1 MGYTIPIEIYE
12 KFEEKLGK
20 EAASV
25 VVKALEMSIREAIKE
40 GKEDIKTRLTE
51 ELKKELATKYDIE
64 LLKKDIDV
72 LRKDIDVLR
81 QEANKEIGVLREEM
95 HKEIGI
101 VKKEIDLV
109 KKEID
114 LARKDMKIIT
124 IIILAVIIL
133 LNQNSL
139 EFLARLLGL
148 LK

>member
-1 MGYTIPIEIYE
+1 MSYTIPIEIYE

-81 QEANKEIGVLREEM
+81 QETNKEIGVLREEM

-101 VKKEIDLV
+101 VRKEIDLV
-109 KKEID
+109 RKE
-114 LARKDMKIIT
+114 MKIMEIR
-124 IIILAVIIL
+124 IIAVLVIVMIL
-133 LNQNSL
+133 LNHNAL
-139 EFLARLLGL
+139 EFLARLFGL
-148 LK
+148 IK

>member
-1 MGYTIPIEIYE
+1 MSYTIPIEIYE

-25 VVKALEMSIREAIKE
+25 VVKALEISIREAIKE
-40 GKEDIKTRLTE
+40 GKENIKTRLTE

-72 LRKDIDVLR
+72 LRKDIDILR
-81 QEANKEIGVLREEM
+81 QETNKEIGVLREEM

-109 KKEID
+109 RKE
-114 LARKDMKIIT
+114 MKIMEIR
-124 IIILAVIIL
+124 IIAVLVIVMIL
-133 LNQNSL
+133 LNHNAL
-139 EFLARLLGL
+139 EFLARLFGL
-148 LK
+148 IK

>member
-1 MGYTIPIEIYE
+1 MSYTIPIEIYE

-72 LRKDIDVLR
+72 LRQDIDVLR
-81 QEANKEIGVLREEM
+81 QETNKEIGVLREEM

-109 KKEID
+109 RKE
-114 LARKDMKIIT
+114 MKIMEIR
-124 IIILAVIIL
+124 IIAVLVIVMIL
-133 LNQNSL
+133 LNHNAL
-139 EFLARLLGL
+139 EFLARLFGL
-148 LK
+148 IK

>member
-40 GKEDIKTRLTE
+40 SKEDIKTRLTE

-64 LLKKDIDV
+64 LLKKDID
-72 LRKDIDVLR
+72 ILR
-81 QEANKEIGVLREEM
+81 QEM
-95 HKEIGI
+95 HKEIGL

-109 KKEID
+109 
-114 LARKDMKIIT
+114 RKDMKIIT

-139 EFLARLLGL
+139 EFLARLFGL

>member
-1 MGYTIPIEIYE
+1 MSYTIPIEIYE

-72 LRKDIDVLR
+72 LRKDIDILR
-81 QEANKEIGVLREEM
+81 QETNKEIGVLREEM
-95 HKEIGI
+95 RKEIGI

-109 KKEID
+109 RKE
-114 LARKDMKIIT
+114 MKIMEIR
-124 IIILAVIIL
+124 IIAVLVIVMIL
-133 LNQNSL
+133 LNHNAI
-139 EFLARLLGL
+139 EFLARLFGL
-148 LK
+148 IK

>member
-40 GKEDIKTRLTE
+40 SKEDIKTELTE

-64 LLKKDIDV
+64 LLKKDID
-72 LRKDIDVLR
+72 ILR
-81 QEANKEIGVLREEM
+81 QETNKEIGVLREEM

-109 KKEID
+109 RKE
-114 LARKDMKIIT
+114 MKIMEIR
-124 IIILAVIIL
+124 IIAVLVIVMIL
-133 LNQNSL
+133 LNHNAI
-139 EFLARLLGL
+139 EFLARLFGL
-148 LK
+148 IK

>member
-40 GKEDIKTRLTE
+40 SKENIKTELTE

-64 LLKKDIDV
+64 LLKKDID
-72 LRKDIDVLR
+72 ILR
-81 QEANKEIGVLREEM
+81 QETNKEIGVLREEM

>member
-64 LLKKDIDV
+64 LLKKDID
-72 LRKDIDVLR
+72 ILR
-81 QEANKEIGVLREEM
+81 QETNKEIGVLREEM

-109 KKEID
+109 RKE
-114 LARKDMKIIT
+114 MKIMEIR
-124 IIILAVIIL
+124 IIAVLVIVMIL
-133 LNQNSL
+133 LNHNAI
-139 EFLARLLGL
+139 EFLARLFGL
-148 LK
+148 IK

>member
-1 MGYTIPIEIYE
+1 MGFTIPIEVYE
-12 KFEEKLGK
+12 KFEERLGK
-20 EAASV
+20 ETASII
-25 VVKALEMSIREAIKE
+25 VKVLEMSIREAIRE
-40 GKEDIKTRLTE
+40 GKEDLKSKITE

-72 LRKDIDVLR
+72 LR
-81 QEANKEIGVLREEM
+81 QETHKEIGILREEM

-114 LARKDMKIIT
+114 LVRKDMKIIT
-124 IIILAVIIL
+124 IIILAAIIL

-139 EFLARLLGL
+139 EFLAKLFGL

>member
-40 GKEDIKTRLTE
+40 GKENIKTRLTE

-64 LLKKDIDV
+64 LLKKDID
-72 LRKDIDVLR
+72 ILR
-81 QEANKEIGVLREEM
+81 QEM
-95 HKEIGI
+95 HKEIGL

-109 KKEID
+109 
-114 LARKDMKIIT
+114 RKDMKIIT
-124 IIILAVIIL
+124 IIILAAMIF

-139 EFLARLLGL
+139 EFLARLFGL
-148 LK
+148 IK

>member
-40 GKEDIKTRLTE
+40 GKRDLKSEITE
-51 ELKKELATKYDIE
+51 ELKKELATKYD
-64 LLKKDIDV
+64 LKLV
-72 LRKDIDVLR
+72 ETELRKDIDLLR
-81 QEANKEIGVLREEM
+81 QEM
-95 HKEIGI
+95 HKEIGL

-109 KKEID
+109 
-114 LARKDMKIIT
+114 RKDMKIIT
-124 IIILAVIIL
+124 IIILAAMIF

-139 EFLARLLGL
+139 EFLARLFGL
-148 LK
+148 IK

>member
-81 QEANKEIGVLREEM
+81 QETNKEIGVLREEM

-101 VKKEIDLV
+101 VRKEIDLV
-109 KKEID
+109 RKE
-114 LARKDMKIIT
+114 MKIMEIR
-124 IIILAVIIL
+124 IIAVLVIVMIL
-133 LNQNSL
+133 LNHNAI
-139 EFLARLLGL
+139 EFLARLFGL
-148 LK
+148 IK

>member
-40 GKEDIKTRLTE
+40 SKENIKTELTE

-64 LLKKDIDV
+64 LLKKDID
-72 LRKDIDVLR
+72 ILR
-81 QEANKEIGVLREEM
+81 QETNKEIGVLREEM

-101 VKKEIDLV
+101 VRKEIDLV
-109 KKEID
+109 RKE
-114 LARKDMKIIT
+114 MKIMEIR
-124 IIILAVIIL
+124 IIAVLVIVMIL
-133 LNQNSL
+133 LNHNAI
-139 EFLARLLGL
+139 EFLARLFGL
-148 LK
+148 IK

>member
-1 MGYTIPIEIYE
+1 MGFTIPIEVYE
-12 KFEEKLGK
+12 KFEERLGK
-20 EAASV
+20 ETASII
-25 VVKALEMSIREAIKE
+25 VKVLEMSIREAIRE
-40 GKEDIKTRLTE
+40 GKEDLKSKITE

-72 LRKDIDVLR
+72 LQ
-81 QEANKEIGVLREEM
+81 QETHKEIGILREEM

-109 KKEID
+109 
-114 LARKDMKIIT
+114 RKDIKIIT
-124 IIILAVIIL
+124 IIILVAMIF

-139 EFLARLLGL
+139 EFLAKLFGL

>member
-64 LLKKDIDV
+64 LLKKDID
-72 LRKDIDVLR
+72 ILR
-81 QEANKEIGVLREEM
+81 QEM
-95 HKEIGI
+95 HKEIGL

-109 KKEID
+109 
-114 LARKDMKIIT
+114 RKDMKIIT

-139 EFLARLLGL
+139 EFLARLFGL

>member
-40 GKEDIKTRLTE
+40 SKENIKTELTE

-64 LLKKDIDV
+64 LLKKDID
-72 LRKDIDVLR
+72 ILR
-81 QEANKEIGVLREEM
+81 QETNKEIGVLREEM

-109 KKEID
+109 RKE
-114 LARKDMKIIT
+114 MKIMEIR
-124 IIILAVIIL
+124 IIAVLVIVMIL
-133 LNQNSL
+133 LNHNAL
-139 EFLARLLGL
+139 EFLARLFGL
-148 LK
+148 IK

>member
-40 GKEDIKTRLTE
+40 SKENIKTELTE

-64 LLKKDIDV
+64 LLKKDID
-72 LRKDIDVLR
+72 ILR
-81 QEANKEIGVLREEM
+81 QETNKEIGVLREEM

-109 KKEID
+109 RKE
-114 LARKDMKIIT
+114 MKIMEIRIIT
-124 IIILAVIIL
+124 VLVIVMIL
-133 LNQNSL
+133 LNHNAI
-139 EFLARLLGL
+139 EFLARLFGL
-148 LK
+148 IK

>member
-40 GKEDIKTRLTE
+40 SKENIKTELTE

-72 LRKDIDVLR
+72 LR
-81 QEANKEIGVLREEM
+81 QETNKEIGVLREEM

-101 VKKEIDLV
+101 VRKEIDLV
-109 KKEID
+109 RKE
-114 LARKDMKIIT
+114 MKIMEIR
-124 IIILAVIIL
+124 IIAVLVIVMIL
-133 LNQNSL
+133 LNHNAI
-139 EFLARLLGL
+139 EFLARLFGL
-148 LK
+148 IK

>member
-81 QEANKEIGVLREEM
+81 QETNKEIGVLREEM

-101 VKKEIDLV
+101 VRKEIDLV
-109 KKEID
+109 RKE
-114 LARKDMKIIT
+114 MKIMEIR
-124 IIILAVIIL
+124 IIAVLVIVMIL
-133 LNQNSL
+133 LNHNAL
-139 EFLARLLGL
+139 EFLARLFGL
-148 LK
+148 IK

>member
-1 MGYTIPIEIYE
+1 MSYTIPIEIYE

-64 LLKKDIDV
+64 LLKKDID
-72 LRKDIDVLR
+72 ILR
-81 QEANKEIGVLREEM
+81 QEM
-95 HKEIGI
+95 HKEIGL

-109 KKEID
+109 
-114 LARKDMKIIT
+114 RKDMKIIT

-139 EFLARLLGL
+139 EFLARLFGL

>member
-40 GKEDIKTRLTE
+40 SKENIKTELTE

-64 LLKKDIDV
+64 LLKKDID
-72 LRKDIDVLR
+72 ILR
-81 QEANKEIGVLREEM
+81 QETNKEIGVLREEM

-109 KKEID
+109 RKE
-114 LARKDMKIIT
+114 MKIMEIR
-124 IIILAVIIL
+124 IIAVLVIVMIL
-133 LNQNSL
+133 LNHNAI
-139 EFLARLLGL
+139 EFLARLFGL
-148 LK
+148 IK

>member
-1 MGYTIPIEIYE
+1 MGFTIPIEVYE

-20 EAASV
+20 ETASV
-25 VVKALEMSIREAIKE
+25 VVKVLEMSIREAIRE
-40 GKEDIKTRLTE
+40 GKEDLKSKITE

-72 LRKDIDVLR
+72 LR
-81 QEANKEIGVLREEM
+81 QETHKEIGILREEM

-114 LARKDMKIIT
+114 LVRKDMKIIT
-124 IIILAVIIL
+124 IIILAAIIL

-139 EFLARLLGL
+139 EFLAKLFGL